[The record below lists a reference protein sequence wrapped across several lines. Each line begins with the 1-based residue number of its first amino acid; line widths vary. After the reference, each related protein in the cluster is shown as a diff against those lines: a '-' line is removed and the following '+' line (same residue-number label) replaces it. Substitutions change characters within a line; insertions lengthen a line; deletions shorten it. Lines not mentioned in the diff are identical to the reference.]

1 MAISPFGSERI
12 AFEHP
17 CVLVGALFML
27 RQRDRNC
34 FDQRTSCRMRKRGLK
49 MFAASL
55 SLAIAAC
62 AQTPANP
69 VQAPMIAGGWQAAD
83 PASGEVRQ
91 AANYALTQL
100 PAGHGA
106 LAEVRSAQMQ
116 VVAGINYRMVLSLVD
131 GTIWEATVWRKLDG
145 SFELTGRSLK
155 P

>member
-1 MAISPFGSERI
+1 
-12 AFEHP
+12 
-17 CVLVGALFML
+17 
-27 RQRDRNC
+27 
-34 FDQRTSCRMRKRGLK
+34 

-131 GTIWEATVWRKLDG
+131 GTIWEATVLRKLDG